1 MNKKNEK
8 KQVETKGTKNRPR
21 LKNASAQLQK
31 KIGQKVTETSLVS
44 N

>member
-1 MNKKNEK
+1 MKKTGRN
-8 KQVETKGTKNRPR
+8 KGTKNKPK

-31 KIGQKVTETSLVS
+31 RNRQKVTETSLVS